1 MSQENPG
8 ECGAPVECAAPVE
21 GAEPA
26 EPEAQAP
33 LEKTSDYYRV
43 DKDLPARFNHPAC
56 FRGYR
61 RTKEPASV
69 YRTSNQTYGS
79 RAPTVHEMPKVFYAY
94 SDSFSRRLAAAGMF
108 RNTSFNVHVEKSSV
122 SGADNCITSYNRLNF
137 HPSYNIR
144 RPSICND

>member
-8 ECGAPVECAAPVE
+8 VCGAPVECAAPVE
-21 GAEPA
+21 SAEPP
-26 EPEAQAP
+26 EPEAQPP

-61 RTKEPASV
+61 RTKEPPSV

-79 RAPTVHEMPKVFYAY
+79 RAPTVHEMPKAFYAY
-94 SDSFSRRLAAAGMF
+94 SNSFSRQLAAAGMF

-144 RPSICND
+144 R